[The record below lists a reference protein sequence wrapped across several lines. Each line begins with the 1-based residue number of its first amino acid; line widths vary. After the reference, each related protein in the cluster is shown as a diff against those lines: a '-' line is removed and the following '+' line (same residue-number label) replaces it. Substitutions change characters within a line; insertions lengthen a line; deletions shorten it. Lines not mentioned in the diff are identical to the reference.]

1 MRSVLVVVSDSGLLN
16 RIRMVMQD
24 SSAQYFFCESEE
36 EALDIIETRELAVA
50 MISLSMPL
58 MDGQE
63 LIECIANR
71 SSKTRIILLFDEEE
85 VERALDI
92 HNQYHLCKLIYS
104 QNSGVDDFPEFVE
117 EALSD
122 YNRSDEIKKIEI
134 RHREKEEKYRTTMM
148 AMKELL
154 EGKQTGIEQTNILL
168 RNAAGYLAC
177 NGTQVQ
183 ENVSSQ
189 VISYCEELLKK
200 RETVFELNSP
210 DMEQYFETLVS
221 ECHKPEE
228 KRYLKLEC
236 HTQIPTDDELFGKM
250 AFVLDAITDYY
261 RYFYKFYRAKI
272 TLSEI
277 EGNLVCNVLFDIGK
291 QKLTGRISD
300 SGIKLLKH
308 LTAHYSDQAAFGSQE
323 GIFQYKMVYFAGEN
337 HE

>member
-16 RIRMVMQD
+16 RIRVVMQD
-24 SSAQYFFCESEE
+24 SSTKYYFCESEE
-36 EALDIIETRELAVA
+36 EALDTIETKELAVA
-50 MISLSMPL
+50 LISLSMPL

-63 LIECIANR
+63 LIECIANK
-71 SSKTRIILLFDEEE
+71 SSKTRIILLFDEGD

-92 HNQYHLCKLIYS
+92 HNQYHLCKMICS
-104 QNSGVDDFPEFVE
+104 QNSGVDEFPEFVE
-117 EALSD
+117 KALSD

-134 RHREKEEKYRTTMM
+134 RHREKEEKYRMTMI

-154 EGKQTGIEQTNILL
+154 EGKQAGIEQTNIIF

-177 NGTQVQ
+177 NGKKIQ
-183 ENVSSQ
+183 ETVNSQ
-189 VISYCEELLKK
+189 MISYCEEILKK
-200 RETVFELNSP
+200 REKIFELKSS

-221 ECHKPEE
+221 ESHKPEE

-236 HTQIPTDDELFGKM
+236 HTQIPTEEKLSGKVT
-250 AFVLDAITDYY
+250 FVLDAITDYY
-261 RYFYKFYRAKI
+261 RKFYKFYRAKI
-272 TLSEI
+272 MLSEI

-300 SGIKLLKH
+300 SGIELLKH

-323 GIFQYKMVYFAGEN
+323 GIFQYKMIYFAGEN